1 MERTWDIVKVLR
13 FARHDWLNKIQ
24 LIKGNLS
31 LNKLERA
38 QAIIDE
44 IVMEAQQE
52 ARLTNLN
59 LPQFAALILTANW
72 KPYHFQLEYEV
83 LGEIT
88 KVKVDD
94 STLSEW
100 TRTFFSNLNNCV
112 EPFQENHLSISIL
125 PEENRTILYFD
136 FTGSIQKQAEL
147 KEFLLQEEPL
157 LLLKE
162 FSGDE
167 ISFEMEW
174 TYTYEG

>member
-13 FARHDWLNKIQ
+13 YARHDWLNKIQ
-24 LIKGNLS
+24 LIKGNLA

-52 ARLTNLN
+52 ARLSNLN
-59 LPQFAALILTANW
+59 LPQFGALLLTTNW

-83 LGEIT
+83 LGEVT
-88 KVKVDD
+88 KVNLDD
-94 STLSEW
+94 SMLSEW
-100 TRTFFSNLNNCV
+100 TRNFFTILNNCI

-125 PEENRTILYFD
+125 PEENRTLFYFD
-136 FTGSIQKQAEL
+136 FSGLIGKQAEL
-147 KEFLLQEEPL
+147 KEFLLTEEPL
-157 LLLKE
+157 ILLKE
-162 FSGDE
+162 FSETE

-174 TYTYEG
+174 THT